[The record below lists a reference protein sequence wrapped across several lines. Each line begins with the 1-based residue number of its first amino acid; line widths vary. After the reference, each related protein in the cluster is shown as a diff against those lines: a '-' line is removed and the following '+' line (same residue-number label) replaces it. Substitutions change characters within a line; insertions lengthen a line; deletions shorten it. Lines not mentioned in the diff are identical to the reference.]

1 MRLVVGVAVV
11 PDPAQGVRQALRG
24 CTHKTRLP
32 CDSHNACFKCR
43 LKEWGLEGLCTPTR
57 RCTECTNQPAYVY
70 AEIVNKIEQGR
81 KRSLQRAK
89 ARDKARANL
98 ALQIEAEKKW
108 AAERRANQLDVVPLG
123 GPAGGPQAD
132 LFPDP
137 PAQPQPSAT
146 STPVHA
152 LDDESFHASDFL
164 SPPGVDNDITF
175 VFIDEVM
182 NITDIIDALTPS
194 GTHSSG

>member
-1 MRLVVGVAVV
+1 MRLVVGVPVV
-11 PDPAQGVRQALRG
+11 PDAAQGVRQALRG

-43 LKEWGLEGLCTPTR
+43 LKAWTLEGLCTPTR

-81 KRSLQRAK
+81 KRSLQRSK

-108 AAERRANQLDVVPLG
+108 AADRRANQLNVMPLG
-123 GPAGGPQAD
+123 GPAGGPEAD

-137 PAQPQPSAT
+137 PAQPLPSAT
-146 STPVHA
+146 STPVHT
-152 LDDESFHASDFL
+152 LDDASFHASDFL
-164 SPPGVDNDITF
+164 SPPGVDHDITF
-175 VFIDEVM
+175 VSIDEVM
-182 NITDIIDALTPS
+182 NTTDIIDALTPS